1 MRFARDDMRDHI
13 VSHKNDHG
21 ASYRRYGVLPWR
33 SRLKINFCEIF
44 DAVRF
49 STFATLSATSGR
61 SETAAWVRSKV
72 KTVLKLWSSARY
84 RATRRAGWRRNC
96 HAYAAIGVRGISW
109 KFGGPTLQGEV
120 FQFGDNFINDDITD
134 LRQLKAGDPPRSS

>member
-1 MRFARDDMRDHI
+1 MSGLPPGADMSMTGRFAPEAADQ
-13 VSHKNDHG
+13 
-21 ASYRRYGVLPWR
+21 R
-33 SRLKINFCEIF
+33 S
-44 DAVRF
+44 
-49 STFATLSATSGR
+49 
-61 SETAAWVRSKV
+61 AAWLRSKV

-96 HAYAAIGVRGISW
+96 HAYAAISVRGISW

-134 LRQLKAGDPPRSS
+134 YSFKAGDPP